1 MDVSLIIKGKAKAD
15 IGGYKLS
22 YNKKDFE
29 GVKYVNNHWGSEEA
43 LDDFCRRAFETNES
57 NFWVTSA
64 VDTSEDKVSFT
75 KMNEAEQDIFIKS
88 SIILQ
93 QIDKNQSTHGMVGLA
108 QKTPNPS
115 EEMVYMFQAGMEAV
129 HSKSYNRINSS
140 LVTSQ
145 KEKEYVEWAENNP
158 YVQRV
163 INFLFSKVEESAKI
177 EGIPGYLRSIA
188 YSNTIEGYLFFSL
201 FYQFLRTAR
210 VENLMVKSLEIILL
224 IMRDESVHHG
234 FAGVIFNEYYNILK
248 KEEDEQG
255 IPVEDRETTKI
266 TNELIEDFTFIHEL
280 VGDMIDHLYEPF
292 GEAYKEE
299 VVKYTNYN
307 FNRLLRS
314 LGFKNVFSEEDSAVR
329 HVILADLNKVDTNAD
344 NFSMVGDT
352 YYMMDYKPFVKSNN
366 ETVDIRLES
375 GGDLVPNLR

>member
-1 MDVSLIIKGKAKAD
+1 ML
-15 IGGYKLS
+15 

-29 GVKYVNNHWGSEEA
+29 GRKYENNHWGSEES
-43 LDDFCRRAFETNES
+43 LNDFCRKAFETNES

-64 VDTSEDKVSFT
+64 VDTSEDRVSFM
-75 KMNEAEQDIFIKS
+75 KMNEQEQDIFLKC

-93 QIDKNQSTHGMVGLA
+93 QIDKNQSTNGMVELA
-108 QKTPNPS
+108 KKTPNPA

-140 LVTSQ
+140 LTTSQ
-145 KEKEYVEWAENNP
+145 EEQEYIDWAENNI

-163 INFLFSKVEESAKI
+163 INFLFGKVQDSAKI

-210 VENLMVKSLEIILL
+210 VENQMVKSLEIILL

-234 FAGVIFNEYYNILK
+234 FAGVIFNEYFTKLE
-248 KEEDEQG
+248 KEEEEKG

-280 VGDMIDHLYEPF
+280 VGDMINHLYEPF
-292 GEAYKEE
+292 GEKYKDE
-299 VVKYTNYN
+299 VIKYTNYN

-314 LGFKNVFSEEDSAVR
+314 LGFKNVFSDKDSEVR
-329 HVILADLNKVDTNAD
+329 HVILADLNNVDTNAD

-352 YYMMDYKPFVKSNN
+352 YYMMDYKPFVKTNISRIERNLKKGS
-366 ETVDIRLES
+366 E
-375 GGDLVPNLR
+375 LVPKLR